1 MSPPR
6 QVRPSPPAG
15 FPVYGLDATFGG
27 ARWLESFGD
36 AIGDPVHWVS
46 LGHLGTDGGSLVFVE
61 THSKALTDPMVAPT
75 AQPPLPYVAKRAATT
90 LVNLTLPVPS
100 LPRPAGMLRVLV
112 DHAQERGGEYA
123 RWSPASLR
131 VDAATVTA
139 RAWRFA
145 GGWSVVSDAVDE
157 VYLTVTGVG
166 IHPGVLPLG
175 LIPDDGAYHF
185 RLGQPLHPDVLAASR
200 AARIGGEELPWPQR
214 KHWHDDQLRLLR
226 ERA

>member
-1 MSPPR
+1 
-6 QVRPSPPAG
+6 
-15 FPVYGLDATFGG
+15 
-27 ARWLESFGD
+27 
-36 AIGDPVHWVS
+36 
-46 LGHLGTDGGSLVFVE
+46 
-61 THSKALTDPMVAPT
+61 
-75 AQPPLPYVAKRAATT
+75 
-90 LVNLTLPVPS
+90 
-100 LPRPAGMLRVLV
+100 
-112 DHAQERGGEYA
+112 
-123 RWSPASLR
+123 LR
-131 VDAATVTA
+131 VDGTTVTA

-145 GGWSVVSDAVDE
+145 GGWAVVSDAVGD
-157 VYLTVTGVG
+157 VYLAVTGVG